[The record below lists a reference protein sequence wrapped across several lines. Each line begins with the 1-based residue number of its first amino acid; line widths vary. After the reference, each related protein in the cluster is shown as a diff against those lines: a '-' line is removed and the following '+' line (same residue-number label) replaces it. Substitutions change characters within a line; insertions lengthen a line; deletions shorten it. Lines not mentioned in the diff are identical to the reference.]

1 MLKAVLALTV
11 LQTGLIAFLLIDR
24 GAAGPR
30 SDPVVPAGQPEA
42 GARGP
47 LAHGSREALSPES
60 PLSEQALRRIVRE
73 ELADRVDRILLERE
87 AAVDTEMPT
96 QARPNTPDALDEPA
110 PADPYEV
117 EHVSQQIDYFV
128 SVGSITSSE
137 MSRLQSDI
145 ARLAGAERERLL
157 RKVVAALNSG
167 QLKGRF

>member
-1 MLKAVLALTV
+1 
-11 LQTGLIAFLLIDR
+11 
-24 GAAGPR
+24 
-30 SDPVVPAGQPEA
+30 
-42 GARGP
+42 
-47 LAHGSREALSPES
+47 
-60 PLSEQALRRIVRE
+60 
-73 ELADRVDRILLERE
+73 
-87 AAVDTEMPT
+87 
-96 QARPNTPDALDEPA
+96 
-110 PADPYEV
+110 V